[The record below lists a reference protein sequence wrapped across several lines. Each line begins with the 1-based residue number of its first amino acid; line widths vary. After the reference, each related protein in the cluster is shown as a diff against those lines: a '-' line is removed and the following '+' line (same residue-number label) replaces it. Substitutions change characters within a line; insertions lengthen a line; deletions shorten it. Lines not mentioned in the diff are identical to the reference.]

1 MKGGGGGGIS
11 SNYSAGSG
19 STPTEQPL
27 SSGFVV
33 VGEAKHV
40 HELWVT
46 HWGTNEWQESRFQAD
61 VGRFLVSG
69 LLVCG

>member
-1 MKGGGGGGIS
+1 MKGGGREGVS

-19 STPTEQPL
+19 LTPSEQPL

-40 HELWVT
+40 HEPVGQ
-46 HWGTNEWQESRFQAD
+46 HWGMNEW
-61 VGRFLVSG
+61 
-69 LLVCG
+69 